1 MNNIGPVV
9 AKLSYTVFCVLRS
22 VRISDRRQAEKQ
34 RVKQSTVYLQ
44 AICIE
49 TAVAATLLIYS
60 GWLCFRKWY
69 FDELIVTSNNMII
82 TSNNMLLGCF
92 LVLVA
97 ALGTKLCWTI
107 WSAFNK

>member
-1 MNNIGPVV
+1 MNSIGPVV
-9 AKLSYTVFCVLRS
+9 TKLSYTVFSVLRS
-22 VRISDRRQAEKQ
+22 VRISDRRPAEKQ
-34 RVKQSTVYLQ
+34 RVKKSTVYLQ

-49 TAVAATLLIYS
+49 TAVAATLLIYI
-60 GWLCFRKWY
+60 GWLCVRKWY
-69 FDELIVTSNNMII
+69 FDELII

>member
-1 MNNIGPVV
+1 MNSIGPVV

-22 VRISDRRQAEKQ
+22 VRISDHRLAEIQ

-69 FDELIVTSNNMII
+69 FDELIVTSNNM
-82 TSNNMLLGCF
+82 LLGCF

>member
-1 MNNIGPVV
+1 MNSIGPVV

-22 VRISDRRQAEKQ
+22 VRISDRRPAEIQ

-69 FDELIVTSNNMII
+69 FDELIVTSNNM
-82 TSNNMLLGCF
+82 LLGCF

-97 ALGTKLCWTI
+97 ALGTRLCWTI
-107 WSAFNK
+107 WSAFNPITR